1 MTPNVVSRRNNLF
14 IQMRPSVPKHLKVPA
29 GDTNP
34 NVPFFFFFLPTGVLV
49 VMVTEAA
56 AADLDLHPAGK

>member
-1 MTPNVVSRRNNLF
+1 MTPNVVSRRSHLF
-14 IQMRPSVPKHLKVPA
+14 IPMRPSVSKHLKVPA

-34 NVPFFFFFLPTGVLV
+34 NAPLLFLPTGMLV